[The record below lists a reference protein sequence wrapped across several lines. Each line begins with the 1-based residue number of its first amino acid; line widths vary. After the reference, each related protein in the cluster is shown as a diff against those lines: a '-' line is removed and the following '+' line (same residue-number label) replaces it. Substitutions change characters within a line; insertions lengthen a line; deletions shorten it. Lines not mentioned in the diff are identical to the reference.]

1 MKREGKA
8 WLYFLLTRI
17 SGACFDALAVAL
29 AYFTAF
35 SLRLTFNE
43 PQFGWRAAAFG
54 CMVTC
59 GVYLLSLLAC
69 GCYRLAWR
77 HIRVA
82 EAPRYLAATTL
93 ATLVLV
99 ALRFAMP
106 SVHASCFRPPFS
118 IAVMTYFFATSA
130 IIGMRVMWRV
140 YWDSRRKEKTL
151 IEREELRFDNTAAAR
166 FLVGKCVMV
175 TGAGGS
181 IGSEIVRQVAAAG
194 ASKVLMVERGENAL
208 YEIDR
213 EMRGRNP
220 SGNIIPLMRDAGD
233 AERMDPIFAEH
244 KPDVVLHA
252 AAYKHVPMVEMNPE
266 EGWRNNVEVTK
277 VLAALAAKHG
287 VRRFVLISTDK
298 AVNPVS
304 VMGKTKRA
312 AEAVV
317 MSCGVISDELGVRN
331 EELSSPPNSSLTTHH
346 SSLVT
351 HHSSLVTPHSSLVTP
366 HSSPVTHHSS
376 LITSFCAVRF
386 GNVYGSSG
394 SVVPLWR
401 EQISHM
407 GPVTMTHPEM
417 RRYFMTVQEAV
428 SLVLQAASRSEH
440 AIYTL
445 DMGKSV
451 RMLDLAESM
460 IVNAGYRPYVD
471 IPIVFT
477 GIRPGEKLFEEI
489 DVSEKSCYRTDMAKI
504 YITK

>member
-1 MKREGKA
+1 MNREGKA
-8 WLYFLLTRI
+8 WAFFLLTRL
-17 SGACFDALAVAL
+17 SGVFFDSLAVAF

-43 PQFGWRAAAFG
+43 PQFGWRAVSL
-54 CMVTC
+54 CCVLVC
-59 GVYLLSLLAC
+59 LVYVVSLLVC

-77 HIRVA
+77 HIRVC
-82 EAPRYLAATTL
+82 EIPRYLIATTL
-93 ATLVLV
+93 ATAALL

-106 SVHASCFRPPFS
+106 ALDAARYRPPYS
-118 IAVMTYFFATSA
+118 ITVMTFFFATTA

-140 YWDSRRKEKTL
+140 YWDSRRKEETL
-151 IEREELRFDNTAAAR
+151 IERDELRFDNTAAAR

-175 TGAGGS
+175 TGAGGT

-194 ASKVLMVERGENAL
+194 AAKVLLVERGENAL

-213 EMRGRNP
+213 EMRGLNP
-220 SGNIIPLMRDAGD
+220 SGKIIPLMRDAGEE
-233 AERMDPIFAEH
+233 ARMELVFAEH

-277 VLAALAAKHG
+277 TLVALASKHG
-287 VRRFVLISTDK
+287 VKRFVMISTDK

-304 VMGKTKRA
+304 VMGKTKRE
-312 AEAVV
+312 AELVV
-317 MSCGVISDELGVRN
+317 MRAREMSDK
-331 EELSSPPNSSLTTHH
+331 SP
-346 SSLVT
+346 
-351 HHSSLVTPHSSLVTP
+351 
-366 HSSPVTHHSS
+366 
-376 LITSFCAVRF
+376 TSFCAVRF

-407 GPVTMTHPEM
+407 GPVTVTHPEM

-451 RMLDLAESM
+451 RMLDLAEGM
-460 IVNAGYRPYVD
+460 ITNAGYRPYVD

>member
-1 MKREGKA
+1 MC
-8 WLYFLLTRI
+8 FLLTRL
-17 SGACFDALAVAL
+17 GGMAFDALAVTV
-29 AYFTAF
+29 AYFAAY

-43 PQFGWRAAAFG
+43 PQFGWCAAACG
-54 CMVTC
+54 CVVTC
-59 GVYLLSLLAC
+59 LAYVLALLAC
-69 GCYRLAWR
+69 GCYRFSWR
-77 HIRVA
+77 RVKVA
-82 EAPRYLAATTL
+82 DVPRYIL
-93 ATLVLV
+93 ATALATAVLLI
-99 ALRFAMP
+99 LRVAMP
-106 SVHASCFRPPFS
+106 SMDAARLRPPYS
-118 IAVMTYFFATSA
+118 ISVMTFFFATSA
-130 IIGMRVMWRV
+130 IVALRVLWRV
-140 YWDSRRKEKTL
+140 YWDSRRSEAAL
-151 IEREELRFDNTAAAR
+151 IEREERRFDNTAAAR

-175 TGAGGS
+175 TGAGGT

-194 ASKVLMVERGENAL
+194 AAKVLLVERCENAL

-220 SGNIIPLMRDAGD
+220 SGEIVPLMRDAGD
-233 AERMDPIFAEH
+233 ASRMEQVFAEH
-244 KPDVVLHA
+244 RPDVVLHA

-266 EGWRNNVEVTK
+266 EGWRNNVETTRTLV
-277 VLAALAAKHG
+277 ALASRHG
-287 VRRFVLISTDK
+287 VKRFVLISTDK

-312 AEAVV
+312 AEEAV
-317 MSCGVISDELGVRN
+317 MEARAAASGAPGA
-331 EELSSPPNSSLTTHH
+331 
-346 SSLVT
+346 
-351 HHSSLVTPHSSLVTP
+351 
-366 HSSPVTHHSS
+366 
-376 LITSFCAVRF
+376 TSFCAVRF

-401 EQISHM
+401 EQIAHM
-407 GPVTMTHPEM
+407 GPVTVTHPEM

-445 DMGKSV
+445 DMGESV
-451 RMLDLAESM
+451 RILDLAEGM
-460 IVNAGYRPYVD
+460 IANAGYRPYVD

>member
-1 MKREGKA
+1 METRTRRETRA
-8 WLYFLLTRI
+8 WAAFLLTRV

-43 PQFGWRAAAFG
+43 PQFGWRAVSLCCALV
-54 CMVTC
+54 CL
-59 GVYLLSLLAC
+59 VYLAALLLC

-77 HIRVA
+77 HIRVS
-82 EAPRYLAATTL
+82 EVPRYLVATSAAT
-93 ATLVLV
+93 V
-99 ALRFAMP
+99 ALLALRVAMP
-106 SVHASCFRPPFS
+106 ALEAARFRPPYS
-118 IAVMTYFFATSA
+118 ITVMTYFLATTA
-130 IIGMRVMWRV
+130 IIGMRVLWRV
-140 YWDSRRKEKTL
+140 YWDSRRREQTL
-151 IEREELRFDNTAAAR
+151 IERDELRFDNSAAAR

-181 IGSEIVRQVAAAG
+181 IGSEIVRQVVAAG
-194 ASKVLMVERGENAL
+194 AAKVLLVERGENAL

-213 EMRGRNP
+213 EMRGR
-220 SGNIIPLMRDAGD
+220 GAGGCIIPLMRDAGD
-233 AERMDPIFAEH
+233 EERMEAVFAEH

-252 AAYKHVPMVEMNPE
+252 AAYKHVPMVELNPD
-266 EGWRNNVEVTK
+266 EGWQNNVGTTK
-277 VLAALAAKHG
+277 TLAALAARHG
-287 VRRFVLISTDK
+287 VKRFVMISTDK

-304 VMGKTKRA
+304 VMGKTKRE
-312 AEAVV
+312 AEKII
-317 MSCGVISDELGVRN
+317 MSAPQGASQ
-331 EELSSPPNSSLTTHH
+331 
-346 SSLVT
+346 
-351 HHSSLVTPHSSLVTP
+351 
-366 HSSPVTHHSS
+366 
-376 LITSFCAVRF
+376 TSFCAVRF

-407 GPVTMTHPEM
+407 GPVTVTHPEM
-417 RRYFMTVQEAV
+417 KRYFMTVQEAV

-451 RMLDLAESM
+451 RILDLAEGM
-460 IVNAGYRPYVD
+460 IANAGYRPYVD

-489 DVSEKSCYRTDMAKI
+489 DVSEKSCFRTDMAKI

>member
-1 MKREGKA
+1 MEREWKA
-8 WLYFLLTRI
+8 WVLFVLTRI
-17 SGACFDALAVAL
+17 SGACFDALAVAF
-29 AYFTAF
+29 AYFTAY

-43 PQFGWRAAAFG
+43 PQFGWRAAALG
-54 CMVTC
+54 CLVVC
-59 GVYLLSLLAC
+59 VVYIASLLVS

-77 HIRVA
+77 HIRIS

-93 ATLVLV
+93 ATAVLV
-99 ALRFAMP
+99 AMRLAMP
-106 SVHASCFRPPFS
+106 AVDAARYRPPYS
-118 IAVMTYFFATSA
+118 IAVMTYFFATCA
-130 IIGMRVMWRV
+130 IIGMRVLWRV
-140 YWDSRRKEKTL
+140 YWDSRRRDETL
-151 IEREELRFDNTAAAR
+151 IEREEMRFDNSAAAR

-175 TGAGGS
+175 TGAGGT

-194 ASKVLMVERGENAL
+194 ASCVLLVERSENAL

-213 EMRGRNP
+213 EMRGR
-220 SGNIIPLMRDAGD
+220 GLDGKVVPLMRDAGD
-233 AERMDPIFAEH
+233 ESRMEEVFARYSPE
-244 KPDVVLHA
+244 VVLHA
-252 AAYKHVPMVEMNPE
+252 AAYKHVPMVELNPE
-266 EGWRNNVEVTK
+266 EGWSNNVETTK
-277 VLAALAAKHG
+277 TLAALAARHG
-287 VRRFVLISTDK
+287 VQRFVMISTDK

-312 AEAVV
+312 AEKII
-317 MSCGVISDELGVRN
+317 MGLGAQ
-331 EELSSPPNSSLTTHH
+331 NSTVPQSLK
-346 SSLVT
+346 S
-351 HHSSLVTPHSSLVTP
+351 
-366 HSSPVTHHSS
+366 
-376 LITSFCAVRF
+376 TSFCAVRF

-407 GPVTMTHPEM
+407 GPVTVTHPEM

-445 DMGKSV
+445 DMGRSV
-451 RMLDLAESM
+451 RMLDLAEGM
-460 IVNAGYRPYVD
+460 IASAGYRPYVD